1 MSRHTLCKL
10 SHACF
15 HSESLKPTVIFN
27 SPPSRS
33 SIQSCISLS
42 LPQSTSSSLESVN
55 SQSLWQRLPRS
66 LPLPFLC
73 LSSCLLGLLAS
84 ASPVSFRVLSLYP
97 PFLRSL
103 QHSSVYMLCSPPPSS
118 SHLSIFH
125 YSSATILHCAL
136 AKKRFCKN
144 PMGKKE
150 KGHCRLAVREE
161 E

>member
-1 MSRHTLCKL
+1 MQII
-10 SHACF
+10 ACMF
-15 HSESLKPTVIFN
+15 PFGIIETHSNLQFSSFSIFN
-27 SPPSRS
+27 S
-33 SIQSCISLS
+33 ILHLSLS